1 MRRRH
6 AGMGRSCLVLELGLR
21 WVLTLTE
28 TSFNIYFLVCHQNL
42 IQTEPPKSHSLQF
55 LGPAFTVGHH
65 YHWKDVSKCP
75 PLPISVSFCTVH
87 LSGRVP
93 SMPGGLCRPQLR
105 QRTGERDVSPW
116 ESPLTASDDGW
127 PDYGVLFTHTQFTS
141 HWAAGSGRAVE
152 HIRVFQAGH
161 RRSHA
166 CVCLHTRMHGSARV
180 RKIRRGLEITKE
192 KGANSLL
199 QPCHVR
205 SIWQIN
211 PLLRR
216 RWLSPPPF
224 QSRPL
229 SFWYTWWHVKSDF

>member
-1 MRRRH
+1 M
-6 AGMGRSCLVLELGLR
+6 S
-21 WVLTLTE
+21 
-28 TSFNIYFLVCHQNL
+28 
-42 IQTEPPKSHSLQF
+42 KS
-55 LGPAFTVGHH
+55 
-65 YHWKDVSKCP
+65 P
-75 PLPISVSFCTVH
+75 PLPFSVSFCTLH

-93 SMPGGLCRPQLR
+93 SMPGGFCRPQLR

-161 RRSHA
+161 GRSHA
-166 CVCLHTRMHGSARV
+166 CMCAHTRLHESARV
-180 RKIRRGLEITKE
+180 HKIRRGVEITKE
-192 KGANSLL
+192 KGANSSL

-216 RWLSPPPF
+216 RWLLPLHSEADLCRFATHDDMSNQISSSVCSCGGGFIQVCLHCRVEYHCICKLDLCYRLEPPHCPC
-224 QSRPL
+224 L
-229 SFWYTWWHVKSDF
+229 ST

>member
-1 MRRRH
+1 
-6 AGMGRSCLVLELGLR
+6 
-21 WVLTLTE
+21 
-28 TSFNIYFLVCHQNL
+28 
-42 IQTEPPKSHSLQF
+42 
-55 LGPAFTVGHH
+55 
-65 YHWKDVSKCP
+65 
-75 PLPISVSFCTVH
+75 
-87 LSGRVP
+87 
-93 SMPGGLCRPQLR
+93 MPGGLCRPQLR

-141 HWAAGSGRAVE
+141 HWATGSGRADM
-152 HIRVFQAGH
+152 HIHSLSRARAVTH
-161 RRSHA
+161 THTDTPTHKPICMLL
-166 CVCLHTRMHGSARV
+166 CVHMYTCMRPPECIDKKGGGNNKR
-180 RKIRRGLEITKE
+180 

-216 RWLSPPPF
+216 RWRSPTF

-229 SFWYTWWHVKSDF
+229 SFQDAWWHVKSDFQQCMLLWHGVYSGVSKQQRLNTTVSAN